1 MEEEEPNKS
10 ALNAPTEQASPDTF
24 TFIDFLTST
33 PPDSVREVS
42 ELYKQGTASRSLIL
56 DDIALYCSSVECERV
71 QNYENRDGYTTL
83 ESGKKLF
90 LAYVCRN
97 CRKSAKQF
105 AILAK
110 PTRNGSGIAEKFGES
125 PPFGAHTPARLIKL
139 IGPDRDLFLKG
150 RRSENLGLGVGAFA
164 YYRRVVENQ
173 KDRILGEVRRVAVKV
188 GLGQDVL
195 ATLDAAMKET
205 QFSKAVDLT
214 KTGFPQGLLIE
225 GANPLTLLHDALSK
239 GLHVYDDAICLE
251 LATDIRLVL
260 AELAERLTQLLRDD
274 AELIQAVNRLR
285 ARPATGRI

>member
-1 MEEEEPNKS
+1 MEELKKADLEP
-10 ALNAPTEQASPDTF
+10 LTLV
-24 TFIDFLTST
+24 DFLTT
-33 PPDSVREVS
+33 VPPNSERKIGKLYEEVRGP
-42 ELYKQGTASRSLIL
+42 YGTNYRLIC
-56 DDIALYCSSVECERV
+56 DDLPIHCSSPQCDRT
-71 QNYENRDGYTTL
+71 QNHENRDGTVSL
-83 ESGKKLF
+83 DNKNQKLF
-90 LAYVCRN
+90 LHYVCRN
-97 CRKSAKQF
+97 CRKSARAF
-105 AILAK
+105 AVYIN
-110 PTRNGSGIAEKFGES
+110 RNDDGSGKAVKYGES
-125 PPFGAHTPARLIKL
+125 PAFGSHTPARLITL

-214 KTGFPQGLLIE
+214 KAGFPQGLLIE

-274 AELIQAVNRLR
+274 AELKQAVSRLR
-285 ARPATGRI
+285 ARPTTA